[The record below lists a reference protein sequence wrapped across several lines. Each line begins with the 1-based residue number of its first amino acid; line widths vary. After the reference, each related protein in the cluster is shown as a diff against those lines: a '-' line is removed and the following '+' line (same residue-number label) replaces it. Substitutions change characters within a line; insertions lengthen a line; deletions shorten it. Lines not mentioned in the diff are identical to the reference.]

1 MTKHVQLGRRGLRVS
16 SVESTAP
23 TQGDSIALHFNKSK
37 KHEWGWQISN
47 LIRRL
52 GAVTSACVYVYASMT
67 ATWWAL
73 QVLSG
78 ARNPTETLRVFTS
91 SLVKGYVGNGL
102 IGDSPLMMDVLGGDT
117 TPRDY
122 ALYLES
128 STKTSTVGCTEV
140 PLFDSGIYSYDF
152 LSQRYEAMV
161 ASTKYN
167 VTTLANLELVLVVV
181 DCSFSQL
188 KAGDPSEVR
197 IYYVVHSR
205 NDPSDLYL
213 ATLSLSVQEYEQR
226 DHNKQGP
233 AVLGMLTLIHD
244 MQDKDVTQ
252 YYMMALTYPYQ
263 RSPDFQVYQVV
274 GITDE
279 SFLSLSSIPREP
291 GTEPIK
297 HLLTAR
303 KRGFYSGDSQRNVR
317 TMYSLLDGVNATNA
331 ITRWEWVG
339 EAVTIDSWAWVHC
352 IHFFFGLQVV
362 YSLVVL
368 FLVTYQKI
376 QSGKLWLGDPF
387 ASISTA
393 TLVIRGVLV
402 ILSWAADSFW
412 SINEFAMSRAAMI
425 TGSSP
430 VLVHKELMHADLFT
444 IYFCLVGLLSSIIRE
459 RIDPTFATI
468 LFEMVHQNRQKIIR
482 LSSAVIKEM
491 STYSEA
497 QYTIGIAKVTPLL
510 ADMSPLRL
518 WSSFEFPKKDA
529 TFLSASFSPM
539 IFLLSSATAF
549 AVLRKVYRWFRPD
562 KIRQRSSVTTD
573 SSTNERAAL
582 IQKGVV
588 TNFEISTGAMLQAR
602 FGLISDYNNYVFFK
616 GMKFAS
622 ADGVY
627 CSGYVIV
634 NEKFL
639 VSSKDLLAIVMI
651 KLLRAR
657 FTNVY
662 IYEVH
667 GYTVKDTA
675 RLVYPSTFLWS
686 DLWRLNVTVLL

>member
-1 MTKHVQLGRRGLRVS
+1 MTKHVRLGRRGPRVS
-16 SVESTAP
+16 SVDSTAL
-23 TQGDSIALHFNKSK
+23 THEGEFIGLHFKDK
-37 KHEWGWQISN
+37 KHEWKWQIFN
-47 LIRRL
+47 LVRRL
-52 GAVTSACVYVYASMT
+52 GAVVSACVYVYASMT

-91 SLVKGYVGNGL
+91 SLIKGYVGEGL
-102 IGDSPLMMDVLGGDT
+102 ISDSPLVLDVLGSDT

-122 ALYLES
+122 ALYLKS
-128 STKTSTVGCTEV
+128 STNTSTNGCSGL
-140 PLFDSGIYSYDF
+140 PLFDSAIYSYDF
-152 LSQRYEAMV
+152 LSQGYEDMV
-161 ASTKYN
+161 SSTKYN
-167 VTTLANLELVLVVV
+167 VTTLADLELVLVVV

-197 IYYVVHSR
+197 VYYLVRSR
-205 NDPSDLYL
+205 NDFSELYL
-213 ATLSLSVQEYEQR
+213 VTVSLSVQEYEQR
-226 DHNKQGP
+226 DNNKQGP

-244 MQDKDVTQ
+244 MQDEDVTQ
-252 YYMMALTYPYQ
+252 YYMAALTYPYK
-263 RSPDFQVYQVV
+263 RSPDFQMYKVV

-279 SFLSLSSIPREP
+279 SYLSLSSIPREP
-291 GTEPIK
+291 GMEPVK
-297 HLLTAR
+297 HMLTAR
-303 KRGFYSGDSQRNVR
+303 KRGFYNGDSQRNVR

-331 ITRWEWVG
+331 LTRWEWVG

-352 IHFFFGLQVV
+352 IHFFFGLQAI

-376 QSGKLWLGDPF
+376 RSGKLWLGDPF
-387 ASISTA
+387 ASLSTA
-393 TLVIRGVLV
+393 TLVLRGVLV
-402 ILSWAADSFW
+402 LISWAMDSFW
-412 SINEFAMSRAAMI
+412 SINEFAMSRAALI

-444 IYFCLVGLLSSIIRE
+444 IYFCLVGFLSAVVRE
-459 RIDPTFATI
+459 RIDPTFATL
-468 LFEMVHQNRQKIIR
+468 LFEMVHQNRQKIIL

-497 QYTIGIAKVTPLL
+497 QYNIGIAEVTPVL
-510 ADMSPLRL
+510 DEMSPLRL
-518 WSSFEFPKKDA
+518 WSSFEFPEKDPK
-529 TFLSASFSPM
+529 FLSASFSPM
-539 IFLLSSATAF
+539 IFLLSTVTVF
-549 AVLRKVYRWFRPD
+549 AILRKIYRCLRPA
-562 KIRQRSSVTTD
+562 KIRQRSSVSTD
-573 SSTNERAAL
+573 TSTNGRAAL
-582 IQKGVV
+582 IQRGIA
-588 TNFEISTGAMLQAR
+588 TNFEISTGAMLQTR

-639 VSSKDLLAIVMI
+639 VSSKDLWAIVMF

-657 FTNVY
+657 FTNIYV
-662 IYEVH
+662 YEVH
-667 GYTVKDTA
+667 GHTVKDTA
-675 RLVYPSTFLWS
+675 RLVYPATFMWS

>member
-1 MTKHVQLGRRGLRVS
+1 MTKHVQLGRRGPRVS
-16 SVESTAP
+16 SVESTEP
-23 TQGDSIALHFNKSK
+23 TQGDSIALHFNGK
-37 KHEWGWQISN
+37 KHEWTWQIFN

-73 QVLSG
+73 HALSG

-91 SLVKGYVGNGL
+91 SLVKGYVGDGL
-102 IGDSPLMMDVLGGDT
+102 IGDSPLVLDVLGGDT

-152 LSQRYEAMV
+152 LSQGYEGMV
-161 ASTKYN
+161 SSTKYN
-167 VTTLANLELVLVVV
+167 VTTLADLELVLVVV

-197 IYYVVHSR
+197 VYSVVRSR
-205 NDPSDLYL
+205 NDLSDLYL
-213 ATLSLSVQEYEQR
+213 VTLSLSVQEYEQR
-226 DHNKQGP
+226 DHSKQGP

-244 MQDKDVTQ
+244 MQDKNVTQ

-274 GITDE
+274 AITDE
-279 SFLSLSSIPREP
+279 SFLSLSSIPRKP
-291 GTEPIK
+291 GTEPVK

-376 QSGKLWLGDPF
+376 RSGKLWLGDPF

-402 ILSWAADSFW
+402 ILSWAVDSFW
-412 SINEFAMSRAAMI
+412 SINEFAMSRAALI
-425 TGSSP
+425 TGSAP

-444 IYFCLVGLLSSIIRE
+444 IYFSLVGFLSSVIRE
-459 RIDPTFATI
+459 RIDPTFATV

-491 STYSEA
+491 TTYSEA

-539 IFLLSSATAF
+539 IFLLSSVTAF
-549 AVLRKVYRWFRPD
+549 AILRKIYRWFRPN

-573 SSTNERAAL
+573 SSMNERAAL
-582 IQKGVV
+582 IQSGVV

-627 CSGYVIV
+627 CSGYVII

-662 IYEVH
+662 VYEVH
-667 GYTVKDTA
+667 GHTVKDTA
-675 RLVYPSTFLWS
+675 RLVYPATFLWS

>member
-1 MTKHVQLGRRGLRVS
+1 
-16 SVESTAP
+16 
-23 TQGDSIALHFNKSK
+23 
-37 KHEWGWQISN
+37 
-47 LIRRL
+47 
-52 GAVTSACVYVYASMT
+52 MT

-91 SLVKGYVGNGL
+91 SLIKGYVGEGL
-102 IGDSPLMMDVLGGDT
+102 ISDN
-117 TPRDY
+117 Y
-122 ALYLES
+122 ALYLKS
-128 STKTSTVGCTEV
+128 STNTSTDGCSGL
-140 PLFDSGIYSYDF
+140 PLFDSAIYSYDF
-152 LSQRYEAMV
+152 LSQGYEDMV
-161 ASTKYN
+161 SSTKYN
-167 VTTLANLELVLVVV
+167 VTTLADLELVLVVV

-197 IYYVVHSR
+197 VYYLVRSR
-205 NDPSDLYL
+205 NDFSDLYL
-213 ATLSLSVQEYEQR
+213 VTVSLSVQEYEQR

-233 AVLGMLTLIHD
+233 ACW
-244 MQDKDVTQ
+244 DVTQ
-252 YYMMALTYPYQ
+252 YYMAALTYPYK
-263 RSPDFQVYQVV
+263 RSPDFQMYKVV

-279 SFLSLSSIPREP
+279 SYLSLSSIPREP
-291 GTEPIK
+291 GTEPVK
-297 HLLTAR
+297 HILTAR
-303 KRGFYSGDSQRNVR
+303 KRGFYNGDSQRNVR

-331 ITRWEWVG
+331 LTRWEWVG

-352 IHFFFGLQVV
+352 IHFFFGLQVI

-376 QSGKLWLGDPF
+376 RSGKLWLGDPF
-387 ASISTA
+387 ASLSTA
-393 TLVIRGVLV
+393 TLVLRGVLV
-402 ILSWAADSFW
+402 LISWAMDSFW
-412 SINEFAMSRAAMI
+412 SINEFAMSRAALI

-444 IYFCLVGLLSSIIRE
+444 IYFCLVGFLSAVVRE
-459 RIDPTFATI
+459 RIDPTFATL

-497 QYTIGIAKVTPLL
+497 QYNIGIAEVTPVL
-510 ADMSPLRL
+510 DEMSPLRL
-518 WSSFEFPKKDA
+518 WSSFEFPEKDPK
-529 TFLSASFSPM
+529 FLSASFSPM
-539 IFLLSSATAF
+539 IFLLSTVTVF
-549 AVLRKVYRWFRPD
+549 AILRKIYRCLRPA
-562 KIRQRSSVTTD
+562 KIRQRSS
-573 SSTNERAAL
+573 RGIA
-582 IQKGVV
+582 
-588 TNFEISTGAMLQAR
+588 TNFEISTGAMLQTR

-639 VSSKDLLAIVMI
+639 VSSKNLWAIVMI

-657 FTNVY
+657 FTNIYV
-662 IYEVH
+662 YEVH
-667 GYTVKDTA
+667 GHTVKDTA
-675 RLVYPSTFLWS
+675 RLVYPATFMWS